1 MLISYLKV
9 KVIRKLSA
17 LHYSLSRLGL
27 PFEGINRQSS
37 RNSETKRSSHS
48 TSLGDSRHLRLRF
61 HISTL
66 NPKKTQNSRLCISIC
81 SNASMPFSSPSQRIP
96 GAAQKIL
103 QILWSKKLAAKLEK
117 KSCFFLPSGFL
128 PFPLGGP
135 EEQPWQIATFALHV
149 TQRLLPSLA
158 FAMSSLVTCQV
169 SRKKGDD
176 NLKKKV
182 CPRIED
188 SFPMENM
195 FLLPFSC

>member
-9 KVIRKLSA
+9 KVIRKLLA

-103 QILWSKKLAAKLEK
+103 RILWSKNWLQSWK
-117 KSCFFLPSGFL
+117 KSPVSFCPQASCLFHLEDLKNNHGKL
-128 PFPLGGP
+128 QL
-135 EEQPWQIATFALHV
+135 LHC
-149 TQRLLPSLA
+149 
-158 FAMSSLVTCQV
+158 M
-169 SRKKGDD
+169 
-176 NLKKKV
+176 
-182 CPRIED
+182 
-188 SFPMENM
+188 
-195 FLLPFSC
+195 